1 MSTVE
6 HRTAAAW
13 HRIAATPRPWQRFAR
28 ALRRFDEDERYSP
41 VICVAT
47 LLIVGVIVKLIPA
60 IQAHS
65 FT

>member
-1 MSTVE
+1 MSTVGYGTSAGW
-6 HRTAAAW
+6 R
-13 HRIAATPRPWQRFAR
+13 RIDAKPRRWRRVAR
-28 ALRRFDEDERYSP
+28 ALRRFDNDERYSP

-65 FT
+65 FN